1 MFGEIVAQ
9 GFLLK
14 KKVSISANRAEDIRN
29 QNISAQIHAAISSA
43 ILGGGSVDS
52 IKDSISKGF
61 REGKTQVEAL
71 ENSIEYRS
79 EYFQHGDPDSVAR
92 IHQIEADPNFDR
104 WLDEMTI
111 DEIKRSIPSTQD

>member
-1 MFGEIVAQ
+1 MAGEIVVQ

-14 KKVSISANRAEDIRN
+14 KKVSVSANRAEEIRN

-43 ILGGGSVDS
+43 ILGGGSVNA

-61 REGKTQVEAL
+61 TEGKKQVESL

-92 IHQIEADPNFDR
+92 ILQIETDPDFDR

-111 DEIKRSIPSTQD
+111 EELKRSIPSS